1 MNFVKKINN
10 EMYVKKKHSDI
21 DYVDD
26 LPFSRFSLLSVLA
39 PAFSGA
45 DSTSFSDEKKKYFKW
60 SQMYK
65 VYKLHI
71 DKKSFVDT
79 LLMQLK

>member
-1 MNFVKKINN
+1 
-10 EMYVKKKHSDI
+10 MYVKKKHSDI

-45 DSTSFSDEKKKYFKW
+45 GSTSFSKKKDFK
-60 SQMYK
+60 
-65 VYKLHI
+65 
-71 DKKSFVDT
+71 
-79 LLMQLK
+79 

>member
-1 MNFVKKINN
+1 
-10 EMYVKKKHSDI
+10 MYVKKKHSDI

-45 DSTSFSDEKKKYFKW
+45 DSTSFSEEKNKI
-60 SQMYK
+60 
-65 VYKLHI
+65 LNGRRCI
-71 DKKSFVDT
+71 KST
-79 LLMQLK
+79 NLQAAY

>member
-1 MNFVKKINN
+1 
-10 EMYVKKKHSDI
+10 MYVKKKHSDI

-45 DSTSFSDEKKKYFKW
+45 GSTSFSKKKDFKY
-60 SQMYK
+60 SHMYMFTNLQAA
-65 VYKLHI
+65 Y
-71 DKKSFVDT
+71 
-79 LLMQLK
+79 

>member
-1 MNFVKKINN
+1 
-10 EMYVKKKHSDI
+10 MYVKKKHSDI

-45 DSTSFSDEKKKYFKW
+45 DSTSFSEEKFFLNGRR
-60 SQMYK
+60 SD
-65 VYKLHI
+65 V
-71 DKKSFVDT
+71 
-79 LLMQLK
+79 